1 MYSLQ
6 NVWYGALRDAVDWM
20 DEEKISRFQK
30 FQVFKLL
37 TKKLQTIQPKL
48 INVESSERAIDSRT
62 TNYGSALT

>member
-37 TKKLQTIQPKL
+37 DEKI
-48 INVESSERAIDSRT
+48 
-62 TNYGSALT
+62 TNNPTQADQCREF